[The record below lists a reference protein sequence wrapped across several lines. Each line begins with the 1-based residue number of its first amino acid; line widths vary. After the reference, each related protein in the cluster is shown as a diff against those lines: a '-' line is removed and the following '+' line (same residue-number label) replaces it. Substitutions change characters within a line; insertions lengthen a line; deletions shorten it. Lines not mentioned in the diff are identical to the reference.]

1 MTFLLPF
8 SNSQTSV
15 GNLKKSWQILC
26 NKSDVNLRSSSANYH
41 CLSSDSDW
49 SMTISCWIKVFSR
62 FHLSF
67 RNSATRFK
75 VLVPPIM
82 YAASGLWAV
91 EYSDILLKWS
101 FYKLFWIIRLTLSQM
116 GNQDHQTIS
125 LYSYPK
131 SPSRR
136 NSLHCFYNIRWLE
149 LFLCS
154 FQGHVYFDVS
164 TLKIQLNP
172 SFHHRN

>member
-1 MTFLLPF
+1 MWTYVPAPP
-8 SNSQTSV
+8 TIMV
-15 GNLKKSWQILC
+15 
-26 NKSDVNLRSSSANYH
+26 
-41 CLSSDSDW
+41 W
-49 SMTISCWIKVFSR
+49 SPIVIDPWRYRAWIKVFSK

-82 YAASGLWAV
+82 YAALGLWAV

-101 FYKLFWIIRLTLSQM
+101 LYKLFWIIRHTLSQM

-164 TLKIQLNP
+164 TLKIQLNR
-172 SFHHRN
+172 SFRHRNWMKNEFKNRWF